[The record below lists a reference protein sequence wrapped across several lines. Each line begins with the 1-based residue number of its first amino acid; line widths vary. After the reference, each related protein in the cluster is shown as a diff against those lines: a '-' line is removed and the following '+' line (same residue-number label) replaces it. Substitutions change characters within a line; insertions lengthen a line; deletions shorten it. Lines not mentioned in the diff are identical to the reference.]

1 MRCRGQ
7 VGVRENT
14 PHLGQGSHIL
24 PDVEEP
30 TKSFYDRVSMW
41 SCTTEDVDASS
52 LSLSG
57 DTEGR

>member
-1 MRCRGQ
+1 MRQ
-7 VGVRENT
+7 VVMYLEREM
-14 PHLGQGSHIL
+14 QL

-30 TKSFYDRVSMW
+30 TTSFYDRVSMW